1 MDDIEYISDVMEDA
15 EAMYADAMYVS
26 EEDWDW
32 LLDCL
37 ADDDLSWMFQ
47 LNLDDPMYSDRN
59 YNGGYDE

>member
-1 MDDIEYISDVMEDA
+1 MDDIEYVSDA
-15 EAMYADAMYVS
+15 EAIYVS

-32 LLDCL
+32 LLDYL

-59 YNGGYDE
+59 YYNGGYDE